1 MSDCIFCRILAGE
14 IPAQRVYEDEDM
26 LAFRDI
32 HPKAPV
38 HVLVVPRKHIASL
51 REAEADDAALL
62 GRMTLALPRIAHELG
77 LEQGF
82 RTIVNT
88 GPGGGQ
94 EVFHLHYHILG
105 GPARLPFA

>member
-14 IPAQRVYEDEDM
+14 IPSERVYEDEDM
-26 LAFRDI
+26 VAFNDI

-38 HVLVVPRKHIASL
+38 HVLVIPRKHIHSL
-51 REAEADDAALL
+51 AEAGEDDAALL
-62 GRMTLALPRIAHELG
+62 GRVTLALPRIAKSLG
-77 LEQGF
+77 LTQGF

>member
-14 IPAQRVYEDEDM
+14 IPSQRVYEDEDM
-26 LAFRDI
+26 VAFHDI

-38 HVLVVPRKHIASL
+38 HVLVIPRKHIHSL
-51 REAEADDAALL
+51 AEAGEDDGALL
-62 GRMTLALPRIAHELG
+62 GRVTLALPRIAKSLG
-77 LEQGF
+77 LSQGF

-88 GPGGGQ
+88 GSGGGQ